1 MCPLWSQVDETQA
14 VTDVVDAVEQT
25 YRTKA
30 ERLWRALVLLSSDRE
45 LASDAVGE
53 AFAQAIAA
61 RLSMILIGGLGG
73 PRSTSRAAS

>member
-30 ERLWRALVLLSSDRE
+30 GGSGGSCASSDRE

-61 RLSMILIGGLGG
+61 RLSTILIGGLGG